1 MSTWQLQQAKASFS
15 EVVKLA
21 ETEGPQHITVH
32 GKPAAVL
39 LSQAE
44 YERLSRASGSFVEFV
59 RRSPLHGQDLDLTR
73 SRERSRKVRL

>member
-1 MSTWQLQQAKASFS
+1 MSHWQLQKAKASFS

-44 YERLSRASGSFVEFV
+44 YERLSRGTGSFVDFV
-59 RRSPLHGQDLDLTR
+59 RRSPLHGQALGLTR
-73 SRERSRKVRL
+73 SRDRPRKIRL